1 MKAGEFC
8 NRDAVVCDK
17 DATILD
23 VARLLHRH
31 HIGDVIIADTRND
44 QRVAVGI
51 ITDRDIVVELLA
63 EQVDLDAVTVGD
75 VMSFELLA
83 VEEDGD
89 LLSAI
94 KPMRNLS
101 IRRLPVVN
109 KQGGLAG
116 ILVVDDLIELL
127 TEQLNDLVQLM
138 ANQQAREAE
147 RRV

>member
-8 NRDAVVCDK
+8 NREAIVCDK
-17 DATILD
+17 GATILEA
-23 VARLLHRH
+23 ARLMRRQ
-31 HIGDVIIADTRND
+31 HIGDVIMTETRD
-44 QRVAVGI
+44 GQRVAVGI
-51 ITDRDIVVELLA
+51 STDRDIVVELLA

-83 VEEDGD
+83 VNEDDD
-89 LLSAI
+89 LFSAI
-94 KPMRNLS
+94 KLMRNRG

-109 KQGGLAG
+109 RQGGLAG

-138 ANQQAREAE
+138 TNQRTREAE

>member
-8 NRDAVVCDK
+8 NREAVVCEK

-23 VARLLHRH
+23 VARLMRRH
-31 HIGDVIIADTRND
+31 HIGDVIITETRDD

-63 EQVDLDAVTVGD
+63 EEVDLDAVTVGD

-83 VEEDGD
+83 VDEDDD
-89 LLSAI
+89 LFSAI
-94 KPMRNLS
+94 KLMRNRG